1 MRTVRTPVV
10 LFDLDDTL
18 FAHRRS
24 VELGLHAHRATL
36 GAAIAAAEPDVE
48 FTRWNNLEERHYHRY
63 LSGEIDFHEQRRARA
78 RGFLEPHGVMLDDEA
93 ALAWFDAYL
102 LQYERSWSRH
112 EDVDDCLAALADRRL
127 GIITNGEVP
136 FQTAKLHAIGL
147 EGAFEHFV
155 ASGAVGVAKPDAR
168 IFEHACGL
176 FEVAPAQA
184 AYIGDR
190 LHTDAIGA
198 ARAGLLGVWLDRPG
212 IATAEQRAEADAAG
226 VPVIRSL
233 EELPAL
239 LA

>member
-1 MRTVRTPVV
+1 MTPVELRVV

-36 GAAIAAAEPDVE
+36 GAAIAAAAPDLE
-48 FTRWNNLEERHYHRY
+48 FTRWNDLEERHYHRY

-78 RGFLEPHGVMLDDEA
+78 RGFLEPHGVILDDEA

-102 LQYERSWSRH
+102 LEYERSWTRH
-112 EDVDDCLAALADRRL
+112 DDVDACLTALADRHL
-127 GIITNGEVP
+127 GIITNGELA
-136 FQTAKLHAIGL
+136 FQLAKLRAIGL
-147 EGAFEHFV
+147 EGAFEQFI
-155 ASGAVGVAKPDAR
+155 ASGELGVAKPDAR
-168 IFEHACGL
+168 IFERACEL
-176 FEVAPAQA
+176 FEVEPSQA

-212 IATAEQRAEADAAG
+212 IATAEQRAEAASAG

-233 EELPAL
+233 AELPAL
-239 LA
+239 LP